1 MEQNQYIVALEIG
14 SSKIVGAIAEKSAS
28 GLISVNHLAEER
40 LSNCVR
46 YGCVQ
51 NVENIKSSINR
62 IIHELER
69 SIDGRVTQV
78 FVGISGRSLHSEMTE
93 ENRGLDSQKSITQET
108 ITSIIREAA
117 RKQVK
122 SYETI
127 DIVPCTYY
135 VDKAETTEPVG
146 QFGSSIKIKANLIVA
161 KPQLKLNLDRVMSF
175 GIKAR
180 DYIVTPLAV
189 GREVLKDSEIS
200 LGVMLVDIGAE
211 TTTVSIYKGGAL
223 TYLMTLPM
231 GGRNITRD
239 IMNGANVL
247 EETAEQVKKN
257 INNPLDPNN
266 VDIIDIE
273 GVKSSDASNYIAAR
287 VGEIIANIKQ
297 QIEYAGM
304 NDDDIRTVVL
314 IGGTVAMPGL
324 PQKVEEIL
332 KIKVRLGQYPQT
344 LNITNHAINKPEYIQ
359 VFSLLARG
367 ADMMSRGETCVE
379 RHSYESPMVPPQ
391 APEAPVVPPQPEP
404 SKPHKRSFIEK
415 LRDKAKEFFTEDEE
429 TDE

>member
-127 DIVPCTYY
+127 DIVPCAYY
-135 VDKAETTEPVG
+135 VDKTETTEPVG

-367 ADMMSRGETCVE
+367 ADMMPRGETCVE

>member
-14 SSKIVGAIAEKSAS
+14 SSKIVGAIAEKSPS
-28 GLISVNHLAEER
+28 GLISVNQLAEER

-51 NVENIKSSINR
+51 NVENIKSSVNR

-69 SIDGRVTQV
+69 GIDGRVTQV

-108 ITSIIREAA
+108 IASIIREAA
-117 RKQVK
+117 RKQIK
-122 SYETI
+122 NYETI
-127 DIVPCTYY
+127 DIVPCAYF
-135 VDKAETTEPVG
+135 VDKAETPEPVG

-189 GREVLKDSEIS
+189 GREVLKESEMS
-200 LGVMLVDIGAE
+200 LGAMLVDIGAE

-223 TYLMTLPM
+223 AYLMTLPM

-266 VDIIDIE
+266 VDVIDIE
-273 GVKSSDASNYIAAR
+273 GVKSSDAANYMAAR

-297 QIEYAGM
+297 QIEYAGLT
-304 NDDDIRTVVL
+304 DADIRTLVL
-314 IGGTVAMPGL
+314 IGGAAAMPGL
-324 PQKVEEIL
+324 PQKIEEIL
-332 KIKVRLGQYPQT
+332 KIKVRMGQYPQS

-359 VFSLLARG
+359 VFSLLACG
-367 ADMMSRGETCVE
+367 ADMLSAGETCIE
-379 RHSYESPMVPPQ
+379 RHSFESPMVQ
-391 APEAPVVPPQPEP
+391 QPVVEKQKEP
-404 SKPHKRSFIEK
+404 AEEPKKKPKRGLLDK
-415 LRDKAKEFFTEDEE
+415 LTQLAKDLFTEDNEPEE
-429 TDE
+429 

>member
-344 LNITNHAINKPEYIQ
+344 LNITNHAINRPEYIQ

-367 ADMMSRGETCVE
+367 ADMMPRGETCVE